1 MFLPIVLAVAMFAC
15 SVVFCVVI
23 VPMFGFENVIC
34 RYCLILVYR
43 SSIVIGF
50 HCRFVV
56 VVEWCVVPICWND
69 MLRCG
74 VATSRRKYSI
84 VHILEFVS
92 ICLLSVVI
100 VFALG
105 TCLGVV
111 TMHGPVVLY

>member
-1 MFLPIVLAVAMFAC
+1 MLLAVAMFAY

-23 VPMFGFENVIC
+23 VPMFGFKNVIC
-34 RYCLILVYR
+34 RYCLVLVYR
-43 SSIVIGF
+43 SSIVFGF
-50 HCRFVV
+50 RCRFVV
-56 VVEWCVVPICWND
+56 VVEWCFVLVCWND

-92 ICLLSVVI
+92 ICLLFVVI

-105 TCLGVV
+105 TRLGVV
-111 TMHGPVVLY
+111 TMCGPVVLY